1 MVAATV
7 AVLAFLWWLLIFFAW
22 VIFIFFTITIARSKG
37 RSGLLWGI
45 LACFFPL
52 ITIIVLLLIPA
63 RTRN

>member
-7 AVLAFLWWLLIFFAW
+7 AVLAFLWWLIIIVAW
-22 VIFIFFTITIARSKG
+22 FVFLSLTIAIARSKG
-37 RSGLLWGI
+37 RSGLLWGL

-63 RTRN
+63 RSHR